1 MEILQLEFSI
11 TCIFTM
17 QDCTAKYSICKET
30 ADIDSTELHIINS
43 VLTKNKLKI
52 ENGDLFHLV
61 SDTPSQPTYPPII
74 IPHLQPGHL
83 TPTGPTMMSGLSRKD
98 MIDLVKEYQR
108 HLEEDMKRKSTEDG
122 GHVIKEIITQIEKQG
137 KDTRSEEDTGSTQHH

>member
-1 MEILQLEFSI
+1 M
-11 TCIFTM
+11 
-17 QDCTAKYSICKET
+17 
-30 ADIDSTELHIINS
+30 
-43 VLTKNKLKI
+43 TKNQLKI

-83 TPTGPTMMSGLSRKD
+83 TPTKPTMTSGLSRKD

-108 HLEEDMKRKSTEDG
+108 HLEEDMKRKLTEDG
-122 GHVIKEIITQIEKQG
+122 GHVVKEIITQIEKPE
-137 KDTRSEEDTGSTQHH
+137 KDTGSEDDTSSTQHH